1 MTGWLFDTLLWTGVL
16 LAVVLVLRRPVAR
29 HFGPQAAYALWLLP
43 ALRLVTPAITLPAGM
58 RPTSKPLLEPLAE
71 NGTVMPIASPAFDT
85 TALPLAEE
93 PAALATAGGMAADI
107 AALLLAAWLAGAAVF
122 LFIRFRAYF
131 EMRRELLDEARQ
143 VGTCDGGWIGPI
155 RLIETEATNAPLAFG
170 VLDRVIA
177 LPPRF
182 LAMAERPMR
191 DLALAHE
198 LAHHKGGDLIAN
210 FAVQPLF
217 ALHWFNPLGWVGW
230 RAMRRDQ
237 EAACDARVVGTADA
251 ELRADYAQT
260 IACFAAGPR
269 VALAAPM
276 ACPVL
281 GDKSIIHRLRSLTMT
296 DISNRRRWAGRSL
309 LLAGALALPLTA
321 SITYAESTQD
331 VPAAPRAP
339 ASSTPPASPTAA
351 EAPEAPSF
359 AVQEEDFD
367 TVFEEGEDGKVVR
380 RKVIVENDSEGDH
393 GKEVHVIKTVDENGK
408 VHVRRHV
415 KKIKIKGED
424 GREYSPEEFEKVIE
438 KKMERHGKH
447 MEEMGERIE
456 KRMEERFGKD
466 HKAMIAKADCDVSKG
481 KLSKVKTEDGAFA
494 IAICAE
500 GIEKEAM
507 ASALT
512 SLKRVRGTLAIE
524 RNLTDTQRAEAL
536 RAIDAE
542 IARLEK
548 EG

>member
-1 MTGWLFDTLLWTGVL
+1 MTDWLFDTLLWTGVL
-16 LAVVLVLRRPVAR
+16 LAAVLVLRRPVGR
-29 HFGPQAAYALWLLP
+29 HFGAQAAYALWLLP
-43 ALRLVTPAITLPAGM
+43 ALRLVTPAITLPAWM
-58 RPTSKPLLEPLAE
+58 RPTSHSMFGPFAD
-71 NGTVMPIASPAFDT
+71 GSPALEAGSASLEISAHSATEELPAF
-85 TALPLAEE
+85 ALS
-93 PAALATAGGMAADI
+93 GGVAADI
-107 AALLLAAWLAGAAVF
+107 TALLLAAWLVGAAVF
-122 LFIRFRAYF
+122 LVVRFRAYF
-131 EMRRELLDEARQ
+131 RMRRELLGEARQ
-143 VGTCDGGWIGPI
+143 VGICDGGWIGPV

-170 VLDRVIA
+170 VFDRVIA

-198 LAHHKGGDLIAN
+198 LAHHKGGDLMVN

-217 ALHWFNPLGWVGW
+217 AMHWFNPLGWIGW
-230 RAMRRDQ
+230 HAMRRDQ
-237 EAACDARVVGTADA
+237 EAACDARVVGIADA

-296 DISNRRRWAGRSL
+296 DISHRRRWAGRTL

-321 SITYAESTQD
+321 SITYAETRQD
-331 VPAAPRAP
+331 APHAP
-339 ASSTPPASPTAA
+339 SAPTTPASPAATEPLAIAMQAEDHDTAYGK
-351 EAPEAPSF
+351 
-359 AVQEEDFD
+359 D
-367 TVFEEGEDGKVVR
+367 EDGKVVH
-380 RKVIVENDSEGDH
+380 RKVIVEKDAEGD
-393 GKEVHVIKTVDENGK
+393 GGVEVHVIKTVGEDGK

-415 KKIKIKGED
+415 KKVKIKGED
-424 GREYSPEEFEKVIE
+424 GREYSPEEFEKIIE

-456 KRMEERFGKD
+456 KRMEERYGKD
-466 HKAMIAKADCDVSKG
+466 HKSMIAKADCDESKG
-481 KLSKVKTEDGAFA
+481 KASKVKTEDGSFA
-494 IAICAE
+494 ITICAE
-500 GIEKEAM
+500 GTRKEAL

-512 SLKRVRGTLAIE
+512 SLKRARGTVATE
-524 RNLTDTQRAEAL
+524 RNLTDGQRTEAL
-536 RAIDAE
+536 KAIDAE